1 MGEEKKEKR
10 GKKNTAKIILRLINL
25 ITIMIALCVVLLVMN
40 IKKKESEPEITN
52 TFINNKLEA
61 AGELTSAR
69 MIYNGLIRYSDGKIP
84 FITKKA
90 FTMTYR
96 AQIKAGIDLAGVK
109 SEVTDSRVTI
119 RIPEI
124 EIQDILIDEDSIQ
137 YYDEKFALLNAE
149 KKEDALMALEK
160 AKEDVRENGDIDE
173 LKKAAGKQ
181 TETLLKSLFQ
191 DSIGERKLIIEISG
205 TENN

>member
-10 GKKNTAKIILRLINL
+10 GKKNTAKIILRLMNL
-25 ITIMIALCVVLLVMN
+25 ITIIIALCVVILVMN

-61 AGELTSAR
+61 ASELTSAR

-96 AQIKAGIDLAGVK
+96 AEIKVGIDLAEVK

-119 RIPEI
+119 KTPEI
-124 EIQDILIDEDSIQ
+124 EILDILIDEDSIQ

-149 KKEDALMALEK
+149 KKEDALQALEK
-160 AKEDVRENGDIDE
+160 AKEDVCENGDIGA
-173 LKKAAGKQ
+173 LKDTAGRQ
-181 TETLLKSLFQ
+181 TEALLKSLFQ
-191 DSIGERKLIIEISG
+191 DSIGGRKLVIEIPGSEG
-205 TENN
+205 N

>member
-10 GKKNTAKIILRLINL
+10 GKRNTAKIVLRLINL
-25 ITIMIALCVVLLVMN
+25 ITIIIALCVVILVIN

-61 AGELTSAR
+61 ASELTSAR

-96 AQIKAGIDLAGVK
+96 AEIKAGIDLAGVK
-109 SEVTDSRVTI
+109 SEVTESRVTI
-119 RIPEI
+119 KIPEI
-124 EIQDILIDEDSIQ
+124 EILDILINEDSIQ

-149 KKEDALMALEK
+149 KKEDALQALEK

-173 LKKAAGKQ
+173 LKNTARKQ
-181 TETLLKSLFQ
+181 TEALLKSLFQ
-191 DSIGERKLIIEISG
+191 DTIGERKLVIEIP
-205 TENN
+205 EPEDN

>member
-1 MGEEKKEKR
+1 MGEEKTGKREKR
-10 GKKNTAKIILRLINL
+10 NTAKIILRLINL
-25 ITIMIALCVVLLVMN
+25 ITILTALCVVILVMN
-40 IKKKESEPEITN
+40 IKKKESGPEITN

-160 AKEDVRENGDIDE
+160 AKEDVRENGDIGE
-173 LKKAAGKQ
+173 LKNAAGKQ
-181 TETLLKSLFQ
+181 TEILLKSLFQ
-191 DSIGERKLIIEISG
+191 DSIGERKLVIEISG
-205 TENN
+205 TEDN